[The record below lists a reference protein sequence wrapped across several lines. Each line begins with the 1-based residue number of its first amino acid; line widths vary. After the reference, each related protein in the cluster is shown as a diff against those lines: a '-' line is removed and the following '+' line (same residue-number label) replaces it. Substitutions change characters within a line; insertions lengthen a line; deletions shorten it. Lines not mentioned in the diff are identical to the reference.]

1 MQSQMQSQ
9 SQPQQGAAGSGP
21 YGDIST
27 LIITYLANQA
37 FDHGN
42 RELYASAEE
51 IVVEIA
57 SYIAVTRT
65 NPAIKAIPHKDVA
78 GYSAMINEICGI
90 MMIIFDQLAEKEY
103 IQVERDPF
111 TQWVSRCRLNLESEY
126 IKQFIASYSKSL
138 KYITHPS
145 FRIDE
150 TLPANSEEAL
160 SKMIAKMSLNVQEVE
175 TESGKRKAQEPAA
188 AAAAA
193 ASPASDEVE
202 PSIQVPSDRDPKI
215 RYDVTKTSCTC
226 PAFKFHPET
235 SCKHIQ
241 THFPGSAS
249 AGAGKKRVKIADEKK
264 APVPV
269 PTSTPASR
277 VKMVIPVQD
286 EDDLEHLSML
296 YLLEDGTRICNC
308 GEWSAELG
316 CFHTNLCD
324 NATGIYVSCI
334 IQESDDDSLQPS
346 APIGAKKVEE
356 KLEMDSM
363 SFKNMGKEDTLLFYA
378 NYLGGMFP
386 LDSTRADYYY
396 FTPRTCLRAPYIHAY
411 DDSRIE
417 PGSNFCDEIKID
429 LSSMRSSYAETNA
442 IEGVALVQSSSDPEF
457 YYGVYEYADHSWSCT
472 CPAFH
477 FCKRCRHIE
486 AMKERNSKKLKKEPM
501 VEVPLKLSEEETWE
515 VSPVPVI
522 RLSPGTMTYE
532 MYVGVLSADLPD
544 GTPDYEHFNH
554 QTIFYGAWNTPEH
567 EDQIADFTVGNP
579 NLDEEVEFDPL
590 DYLEDGPGQKI

>member
-1 MQSQMQSQ
+1 MNVSQLMQSQ
-9 SQPQQGAAGSGP
+9 SQQGAAGSGP

-138 KYITHPS
+138 KYITHPG

-160 SKMIAKMSLNVQEVE
+160 SKMIAKMSLNAQEVE
-175 TESGKRKAQEPAA
+175 AEPESGKRKAPEPAA
-188 AAAAA
+188 AAAFAA
-193 ASPASDEVE
+193 VAAPATEPDAE

-235 SCKHIQ
+235 ACKHIQ
-241 THFPGSAS
+241 THFPGSTD
-249 AGAGKKRVKIADEKK
+249 GGKKRAKIAEEKQ
-264 APVPV
+264 APAP
-269 PTSTPASR
+269 TPAPTPSSTSISR
-277 VKMVIPVQD
+277 VKMVVPVQD
-286 EDDLEHLSML
+286 KDDLEHFSML

-308 GEWSAELG
+308 DEWSAELG
-316 CFHTNLCD
+316 CFHTNLCS
-324 NATGIYVSCI
+324 NAQGIYVSCI
-334 IQESDDDSLQPS
+334 IQESDDEVL
-346 APIGAKKVEE
+346 K
-356 KLEMDSM
+356 MNSM
-363 SFKNMGKEDTLLFYA
+363 SFKNMGNNGGDTLLFYA
-378 NYLGGMFP
+378 DHLGGMFP
-386 LDSTRADYYY
+386 LDPTRPDYYY

-429 LSSMRSSYAETNA
+429 LSSMRSSYTETNA

-472 CPAFH
+472 CPAFR

-486 AMKERNSKKLKKEPM
+486 AMKERNSKKLKRESM
-501 VEVPLKLSEEETWE
+501 VEVPLKLSEEEMWD
-515 VSPVPVI
+515 VGQFPVM
-522 RLSPGTMTYE
+522 RLSPGRMAYE
-532 MYVGVLSADLPD
+532 MYVSVLTADLPD

-554 QTIFYGAWNTPEH
+554 RTIFYGAWNTPEH
-567 EDQIADFTVGNP
+567 EDEIADFTVGNP
-579 NLDEEVEFDPL
+579 NLDDAEAEEEFDPL
-590 DYLEDGPGQKI
+590 DHLEDKPGQKI